1 MTKDRGEYMK
11 LSMPTGALQIAG
23 IALLLILGLYFSQA
37 PSKEDVMKTSVI
49 ETAKPKDNGAP
60 YVSIAKPS
68 TKENVIEITGT
79 GSIVVRNSIDLVPQ
93 VSGRIVWV
101 ANSFRRGGSFKSNQ
115 RLLQIDP
122 KDFELALAQAQA
134 DRQSAESNYQLT
146 KAQSEAAIS
155 NYAILNPGIE
165 VPPLVAKTPQLE
177 QAKAQIAAAEARE
190 EIAKL
195 DLERTKF
202 SLPFDGRVVDSQAE
216 VGQLLNRGQK
226 FGEAFDIKS
235 IEALV
240 PISPRDLE
248 SIQPAVGRTAK
259 VRIGIQDFT
268 AKIARVSPNLDERTR
283 FAQLYLDIESV
294 GNLYPGSFI
303 DVTIEGP
310 RLQNTILLPE
320 AAEQINESVWTVSE
334 GKLTKKQPKFINR
347 NVTGIVVESFSLGEG
362 VVLGTVPGAREGM
375 AVTTEVN

>member
-1 MTKDRGEYMK
+1 MK
-11 LSMPTGALQIAG
+11 LSMPTGALQIFG

-37 PSKEDVMKTSVI
+37 PSKEEVMKTSVI
-49 ETAKPKDNGAP
+49 ETAKPKETGAP

-68 TKENVIEITGT
+68 IKENVIEITGT

-93 VSGRIVWV
+93 VSGRVVWV

-134 DRQSAESNYQLT
+134 DRLSAESNYQLT

-177 QAKAQIAAAEARE
+177 QAKAQIAAAQARE

-195 DLERTKF
+195 DLERTRF

-216 VGQLLNRGQK
+216 VGQLLNQGQK

-240 PISPRDLE
+240 PISPKDLE
-248 SIQPAVGRTAK
+248 NIQPAVGRTAK
-259 VRIGIQDFT
+259 VRIGIQDLT

-283 FAQLYLDIESV
+283 FAQLYLNIESV

-310 RLQNTILLPE
+310 RLQNTVLLPE
-320 AAEQINESVWTVSE
+320 AAEQINESVWTVSD

>member
-1 MTKDRGEYMK
+1 
-11 LSMPTGALQIAG
+11 MPTGALQIAG

-37 PSKEDVMKTSVI
+37 PSKEEVMESSVI
-49 ETAKPKDNGAP
+49 ETAKPKKTDVP

-68 TKENVIEITGT
+68 TKENVIEIAGT
-79 GSIVVRNSIDLVPQ
+79 GSIVVRNSIDLQPQ

-101 ANSFRRGGSFKSNQ
+101 AKSFRRGGGFKSNQ

-165 VPPLVAKTPQLE
+165 VPPVVAKRALLVH
-177 QAKAQIAAAEARE
+177 AYGQIDAGVARDG
-190 EIAKL
+190 IAKL

-216 VGQLLNRGQK
+216 VGQLLNLGQK

-240 PISPRDLE
+240 PISPSDLAN
-248 SIQPAVGRTAK
+248 IQPAV
-259 VRIGIQDFT
+259 
-268 AKIARVSPNLDERTR
+268 
-283 FAQLYLDIESV
+283 
-294 GNLYPGSFI
+294 
-303 DVTIEGP
+303 
-310 RLQNTILLPE
+310 
-320 AAEQINESVWTVSE
+320 
-334 GKLTKKQPKFINR
+334 
-347 NVTGIVVESFSLGEG
+347 
-362 VVLGTVPGAREGM
+362 
-375 AVTTEVN
+375 